1 MREMNNLQKALL
13 MAMETELNQY
23 EKLAESEPDHTFS
36 RSYLKRKKEIIRM
49 ANRQT
54 AMLRNGVYRYS
65 TARRVSFKTILVAAL
80 IMILA
85 TVSVIAIANPQI
97 FYVIKERIDSWRI
110 TFDVDSTENAV
121 YTFSA
126 VRPEIPDGFII
137 EEEEEL
143 DFEYYLYL
151 QNDSGEVI
159 HYNQYLPD
167 GLSIN
172 IDSERSDNKVEIID
186 GNEIVVSREGEA
198 IQYIFN
204 DGRYIYHILGTAD
217 EELLRGMMESI
228 LRNSF

>member
-36 RSYLKRKKEIIRM
+36 HSYLRRKKEIIRM
-49 ANRQT
+49 ANKQT
-54 AMLRNGVYRYS
+54 VMLRNGVYRYS

-85 TVSVIAIANPQI
+85 TVSVIAIANPHI

-110 TFDVDSTENAV
+110 TFDVDTTENAV
-121 YTFSA
+121 DTFSA

-159 HYNQYLPD
+159 QYNQYLPD

-172 IDSERSDNKVEIID
+172 IDSERSDNTVEIID

-228 LRNSF
+228 LR

>member
-23 EKLAESEPDHTFS
+23 EKLAESEPEHTFS
-36 RSYLKRKKEIIRM
+36 PRYLKRRKEIIRM
-49 ANRQT
+49 ADRQKV
-54 AMLRNGVYRYS
+54 MLRNGVYRYD
-65 TARRVSFKTILVAAL
+65 TARRISFRTILVAAL
-80 IMILA
+80 IMIFA
-85 TVSVIAIANPQI
+85 TVSVIAIAKPHI
-97 FYVIKERIDSWRI
+97 YYVIKERIDSWRI
-110 TFDVDSTENAV
+110 TFDVDSSENDV
-121 YTFSA
+121 DSFSA

-151 QNDSGEVI
+151 QNDSGKVI

-172 IDSERSDNKVEIID
+172 IDSERSDNTIEIID

-204 DGRYIYHILGTAD
+204 DGKYIYHIRGNTD
-217 EELLRGMMESI
+217 EELLRGMMEGILKNSI
-228 LRNSF
+228 